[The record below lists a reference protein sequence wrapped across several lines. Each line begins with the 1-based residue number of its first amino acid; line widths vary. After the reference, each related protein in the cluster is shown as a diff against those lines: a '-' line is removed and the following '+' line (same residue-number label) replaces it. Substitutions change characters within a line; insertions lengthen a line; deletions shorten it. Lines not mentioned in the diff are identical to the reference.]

1 MNKNYN
7 LLGEQLAESGLEMNI
22 LGAIAGAVSAGAS
35 IIGGISGASAAADA
49 NAAAEEAYEE
59 QKELAEESAKLQN
72 EYNKKEFEASK
83 KDYYAQREFEY
94 ESAIK
99 DWQYRNTIQDY
110 NYLQSVRQFSKS
122 VDNYSDQLSFN
133 RIAAQQ
139 AYESEQSA
147 LNDFLTGQAFD
158 KEGQLIESLQSQG
171 KAQTGQA
178 GRSRGKA
185 VTSSLADYG
194 RNMAIMKESL
204 SSTVDQT
211 RRNIRDISIRKYGS
225 DLSAKAQLAIKPEI
239 LPYAPAPEMGPERTF
254 VEPMEVLPGFTAPPV
269 QQSTLAPLVSS
280 FGQAAGTLAG
290 INWGGV
296 NTPSQGTL
304 GQGNSL
310 LGGTNYVTF

>member
-7 LLGEQLAESGLEMNI
+7 LLGEQLAESGLEMSI

-35 IIGGISGASAAADA
+35 IFGGISGANAAADA
-49 NAAAEEAYEE
+49 NAAAEDAYEE

-72 EYNKKEFEASK
+72 EYNKKVFEASK

-178 GRSRGKA
+178 GRVRGKA
-185 VTSSLADYG
+185 VQSSLAEYG
-194 RNMAIMKESL
+194 RNMAIMAESL
-204 SSTVDQT
+204 SSTTAQT
-211 RRNIRDISIRKYGS
+211 QRNMRDIAIRKYGS
-225 DLSAKAQLAIKPEI
+225 DLSAKAQLMVKPDI

-269 QQSTLAPLVSS
+269 QQSTLAPLISS
-280 FGQAAGTLAG
+280 FGSAAGTLAG

-296 NTPSQGTL
+296 NQPSQRTMNL
-304 GQGNSL
+304 TKQ
-310 LGGTNYVTF
+310 YF

>member
-1 MNKNYN
+1 MNKNYD

-35 IIGGISGASAAADA
+35 IFGGISGSNAAADA
-49 NAAAEEAYEE
+49 NAAAEAAYEE
-59 QKELAEESAKLQN
+59 QKELAEENAKLQN
-72 EYNKKEFEASK
+72 EYNKKVFEAEK
-83 KDYYAQREFEY
+83 KDYYAQREFQY
-94 ESAIK
+94 ETAVK

-122 VDNYSDQLSFN
+122 VENYGDQLGFN

-139 AYESEQSA
+139 AYDSEQAA

-158 KEGQLIESLQSQG
+158 KEGQLIESLQAQG
-171 KAQTGQA
+171 RAQTGQA

-185 VTSSLADYG
+185 VQSSLAEYG

-204 SSTVDQT
+204 SSTAAQT
-211 RRNIRDISIRKYGS
+211 QRNMRDIAIRKYGS
-225 DLSAKAQLAIKPEI
+225 DLSAKAQLMLKPDI

-280 FGQAAGTLAG
+280 FGAAAGTLAG
-290 INWGGV
+290 INWGGASQ
-296 NTPSQGTL
+296 PSQSAINLTK
-304 GQGNSL
+304 
-310 LGGTNYVTF
+310 NYWS